1 MNEALRKTLKQL
13 RLSGLLESLEIRLQ
27 EAAGHGLSHSEFLE
41 LILQDELAVRGD
53 RQLQRRFKAAQ
64 FRERKSLED
73 FDWSFN
79 PSIPRKQ
86 VYDLASCRFLREG
99 RDVLWLGPPGVGKS
113 FLVQAIGYQAI
124 KAGYTVLYRSIFD
137 LVRDFLHD
145 EVLGQEDKMLTKYLK
160 PELLIID
167 DMGMKQ
173 LPRRSGEC
181 LFEVV
186 MRRYET
192 RSTMMTSNRPLED
205 WGKLLGDVPSATAI
219 LDRFLHHAELVRMT
233 GRSYRL
239 RHRSISDQEGIEDS
253 KPANAPPGSATS
265 EAAPKPANAPSGS
278 KGGRPGSKP
287 ANAPPGSEGGRPNS
301 KPANAPPSSEGS
313 RPGSKPAN
321 APPGSTGGRPG
332 SKPADTPPDSEDE
345 DNNGVYS
352 R

>member
-27 EAAGHGLSHSEFLE
+27 EAAGHGLSHGEFLE

-53 RQLQRRFKAAQ
+53 RQLERRFKAAQ
-64 FRERKSLED
+64 FRERKSLEN

-124 KAGYTVLYRSIFD
+124 KAGFTVFYRSIFD

-239 RHRSISDQEGIEDS
+239 RHHSAPDPERVEDSKPANAPSGSEEKQPSS
-253 KPANAPPGSATS
+253 KPANAPPGSKGRRPS
-265 EAAPKPANAPSGS
+265 SKPANAPSGS
-278 KGGRPGSKP
+278 EEQRPSSKP
-287 ANAPPGSEGGRPNS
+287 ANAPPGSEEQRPSS
-301 KPANAPPSSEGS
+301 KPANAPSGS
-313 RPGSKPAN
+313 
-321 APPGSTGGRPG
+321 
-332 SKPADTPPDSEDE
+332 DVSEDE
-345 DNNGVYS
+345 EA
-352 R
+352 